1 MTAAPARRDPP
12 PDVPRLTAAQWLL
25 LLVLAAAQLTHIV
38 DFMILMPLATYLQA
52 DLGIGTRAFGA
63 LVSAYSFA
71 ACLSGLL
78 LAPWLDRFDRKP
90 TLLALYAGFTAGTLL
105 CAVAGD
111 YRTLL
116 AGRVIAGAF
125 GGVVNAVVLAVVG
138 DAFPVERRGT
148 ATGVVMSAF
157 SVASIAGVPAG
168 LLLASA
174 SALGWRAPF
183 AALALGSAG
192 VMALAWA
199 TMPPIAGHLD
209 SAAGPARFRDVL
221 SRPAHLPAFLL
232 MWTLVFSG
240 FTVIPYIAPFLEK
253 NVGLTKAEI
262 PLVYLVGGLATLVSM
277 NVIGRLADR
286 FPRRTV
292 FRVFALLAV
301 VPIVTLTL
309 LPPGTP
315 LVATLAVTTA
325 MMVLTSGRMVPAMAL
340 ITSTAEP
347 RVRGSFLSVNSS
359 VQQLGAGL
367 APLVAGFLMHDPG
380 PGQPLAGYP
389 LVGAIAA
396 TGGVATV
403 FLIGLL
409 HPAAVEPAR
418 IPVAEG

>member
-1 MTAAPARRDPP
+1 MGPPTRPAELPP
-12 PDVPRLTAAQWLL
+12 LTAAQWLL
-25 LLVLAAAQLTHIV
+25 LLLLAAAQLTHIV

-52 DLGIGTRAFGA
+52 DLGIGTRLFGG

-71 ACLSGLL
+71 ACLTGFL

-90 TLLALYAGFTAGTLL
+90 TLLTLYAGFTAGTLL
-105 CAVAGD
+105 CAVAGG
-111 YRTLL
+111 YWSLL
-116 AGRVIAGAF
+116 AGRLLAGAF
-125 GGVVNAVVLAVVG
+125 GGVVNAVVLAIVG

-148 ATGVVMSAF
+148 ATGVIMSAF

-168 LLLASA
+168 LVLAGA
-174 SALGWRAPF
+174 SGLGWRAPF
-183 AALALGSAG
+183 AALGLGSVL

-199 TMPPIAGHLD
+199 TMPSITGHLD
-209 SAAGPARFRDVL
+209 SAHGPGRFREVL

-240 FTVIPYIAPFLEK
+240 FTVIPFIAAFLEK
-253 NVGLTKAEI
+253 NVGLSKAEV

-277 NVIGRLADR
+277 NVVGRLADR
-286 FPRRTV
+286 FPRRAV
-292 FRVFALLAV
+292 FRVFALLAI

-309 LPPGTP
+309 LPAGTP
-315 LVATLAVTTA
+315 LALTLLVTTA
-325 MMVLTSGRMVPAMAL
+325 MMVLTSGRMVPAMAI

-347 RVRGSFLSVNSS
+347 RMRGSFLSVNAS

-367 APLVAGFLMHDPG
+367 APLVAGLLLRDPG
-380 PGQPLAGYP
+380 PGEPLEGYP

-396 TGGVATV
+396 VGAVATV

-409 HPAAVEPAR
+409 HPVAAEEAGR
-418 IPVAEG
+418 PVAGG